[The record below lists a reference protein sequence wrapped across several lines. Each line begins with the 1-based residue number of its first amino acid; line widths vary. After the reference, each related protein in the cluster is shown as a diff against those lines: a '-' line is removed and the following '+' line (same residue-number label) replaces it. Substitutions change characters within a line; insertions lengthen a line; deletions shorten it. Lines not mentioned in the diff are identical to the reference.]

1 MRSLIFESMDMR
13 ENIQNY
19 GNNKIRELV
28 SILLGSPFYLTV
40 PIKDRYKLIK
50 RLSEEY
56 QMFSEQPEE
65 GADLS

>member
-1 MRSLIFESMDMR
+1 MRN
-13 ENIQNY
+13 NIQNHD
-19 GNNKIRELV
+19 NSKIRELI

-56 QMFSEQPEE
+56 QLFSEQPEE
-65 GADLS
+65 GVDLS